1 MTYVPGVTDV
11 TSMLAD
17 LDEHGVAVLPGV
29 LSTEE
34 VADVRT
40 RLLDGA
46 SKSEAAGIPTKGYF
60 FDPDTRNTRVF
71 MLFNLDPVFIDL
83 VRHPT
88 VLEVV
93 RHALKPA
100 TGDGSFLISNFSA
113 NITAPGSGAMG
124 LHADQGY
131 VVPPWPD
138 VPLAVNVA
146 WLLDD
151 FTEEVGATRY
161 VPGSHRVGHSPD
173 YTKAHDT
180 VPVLG
185 PAGSLMAMDGRLWH
199 QTGPNRSADRT
210 RAALFGYYVCRWI
223 RPQVNW
229 NATLAPEVVAGADTE
244 FLDMLGYF
252 SGNVET
258 LLRS

>member
-1 MTYVPGVTDV
+1 MTDV
-11 TSMLAD
+11 SGLLAD
-17 LDEHGVAVLPGV
+17 LDEHGVGVLPGV
-29 LSTEE
+29 LSADE
-34 VADVRT
+34 VADVRAK
-40 RLLDGA
+40 LLDGA
-46 SKSEAAGIPTKGYF
+46 ARSEAAGIPTKGYF

-83 VRHPT
+83 VEHPT
-88 VLEVV
+88 VVEIV

-100 TGDGSFLISNFSA
+100 TGTGDFLISNFSA

-161 VPGSHRVGHSPD
+161 VPGSHTVGHSPD
-173 YTKAHDT
+173 HTKQHDT

-199 QTGPNRSADRT
+199 QTGPNQSADRT

-229 NATLAPEVVAGADTE
+229 NFTLAPEVAATASME
-244 FLDMLGYF
+244 FLDRLGYY

-258 LLRS
+258 LLRTGA